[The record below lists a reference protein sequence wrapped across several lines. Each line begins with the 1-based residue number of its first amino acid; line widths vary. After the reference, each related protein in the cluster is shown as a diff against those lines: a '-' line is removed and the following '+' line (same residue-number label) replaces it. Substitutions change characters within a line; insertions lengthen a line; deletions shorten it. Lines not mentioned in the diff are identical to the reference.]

1 MDIKWVEEKIT
12 KGVRGLVYP
21 KTLRLL
27 QIKVI
32 DERNISSKKG
42 EYINEI

>member
-1 MDIKWVEEKIT
+1 MDIKWVEEKTT
-12 KGVRGLVYP
+12 KGVRGLVYQ
-21 KTLRLL
+21 KTLCLL

-32 DERNISSKKG
+32 DERNILSEKG

>member
-12 KGVRGLVYP
+12 KGVRGLVYQ

-42 EYINEI
+42 EYISEN